1 MESMTSNLGNC
12 DRNEGKSWDGLRV
25 KGVKKWE
32 TEINQDWDNCTKN
45 YLRLS
50 EWEDRRRKN
59 KVRIDMGRI
68 ERNKGETNLEQIERI
83 EREKIRDGL
92 REYNKSK

>member
-32 TEINQDWDNCTKN
+32 TEINQD
-45 YLRLS
+45 
-50 EWEDRRRKN
+50 
-59 KVRIDMGRI
+59 
-68 ERNKGETNLEQIERI
+68 
-83 EREKIRDGL
+83 
-92 REYNKSK
+92 